1 MLLATAVVKCNGCRG
16 PPEKR
21 VALTLGGCDLFEVA
35 LALRVRI
42 AAKPKVLRAFR
53 LAERDGYNRVRKK
66 SQALRV
72 RRPSHAERE
81 GCNG

>member
-1 MLLATAVVKCNGCRG
+1 MIHATQGERK
-16 PPEKR
+16 KR
-21 VALTLGGCDLFEVA
+21 VDRTLRGCDFFEVA
-35 LALRVRI
+35 LTLRVRI

-72 RRPSHAERE
+72 RISRKPLTSRGAKGGEKT
-81 GCNG
+81 